1 MRFAFGMNPSLSPL
15 DPPWRMQLIMVAEI
29 YRMLVAWVFSKMGN
43 CDFLILTWF
52 SSSSETFVE
61 WKKKVGVSCIAT
73 NLQAHLSN
81 QLILIAVDFKTAW
94 SRLRGP
100 ISKKTKTQGFCTE
113 QPNPIMRSATS
124 IPELP
129 INSSVQ
135 AEGLPDYQIRPSQS
149 CPCPCLDTSSTSVWA
164 AGRTYPAVYPANL
177 KECIE
182 QIITVLYVTRC
193 HQIQMNSRSHFFPHG
208 LSISDETLHTSCPWT
223 FSWPLPHNYLVLYSF
238 PLSSFSQIISSAD
251 LTQKIETPHD
261 PAVSECVDAPAK
273 SSVELKNLRHANF
286 NLMD

>member
-1 MRFAFGMNPSLSPL
+1 MHCHKPANASEQSADSF
-15 DPPWRMQLIMVAEI
+15 VA
-29 YRMLVAWVFSKMGN
+29 VA
-43 CDFLILTWF
+43 
-52 SSSSETFVE
+52 
-61 WKKKVGVSCIAT
+61 
-73 NLQAHLSN
+73 
-81 QLILIAVDFKTAW
+81 FKTAL
-94 SRLRGP
+94 SRLRVP
-100 ISKKTKTQGFCTE
+100 SVPSQKKT
-113 QPNPIMRSATS
+113 NPIMRSATS

-135 AEGLPDYQIRPSQS
+135 AQGLPDYQIRPSQS

-164 AGRTYPAVYPANL
+164 AGTGTYPAVYPANL

-182 QIITVLYVTRC
+182 QIINNRAVC
-193 HQIQMNSRSHFFPHG
+193 HQIQMNSRSNIFPHG

-223 FSWPLPHNYLVLYSF
+223 FSWPLPHNYLVLSSV
-238 PLSSFSQIISSAD
+238 PLSSFSQIITSAD

-261 PAVSECVDAPAK
+261 PAVSECVDAQAK